1 MSKIRGI
8 KVGKTNIS
16 STYED
21 VTERN
26 SNSVEFTVT
35 AISLGT
41 ISTPEDTVYTGSAF
55 YPVPVVTAVVNGETI
70 TLSQGTDYELS
81 YSNNTNVGEATVTAT
96 GKGNFTGSVSSHWDI
111 TPVDLSVVANDQSYT
126 YDGNLH
132 GTGITVTTVGEND
145 VTVRYR
151 TTSSGS
157 YSLTSAP
164 QFRNVVNSGYNG
176 TVYFQVTAP
185 NHNTYEGSYQ
195 LVIYPR
201 EVILSWGT
209 LSWVYDGQEHHTTC
223 TVSNLVSG
231 DTCTVTLYN
240 NSITNIGSITV
251 TARASEAL
259 SNSNYV
265 LPHDESRTLT
275 VSPGMFVKLSGTWT
289 PVKEVYKKVS
299 GTWVKQSM
307 NEAFSTSKPYVKMN

>member
-1 MSKIRGI
+1 MSTIKGT

-16 STYED
+16 STYSD
-21 VTERN
+21 VTEQN
-26 SNSVEFTVT
+26 SNSIEFTVT
-35 AISLGT
+35 AISLT
-41 ISTPEDTVYTGSAF
+41 SISTPEDNVYNGSAF
-55 YPVPVVTAVVNGETI
+55 CPTPVVTAIVEGNSVI
-70 TLSQGTDYELS
+70 LVQGTDYDLS

-96 GKGNFTGSVSSHWDI
+96 GKGNFKGSVSSNWNI
-111 TPVDLSVVANDQSYT
+111 TEANLIVIANDQSYT
-126 YDGNLH
+126 YDGSLH
-132 GTGITVTTVGEND
+132 GTGISVTTVGENEY
-145 VTVRYR
+145 TVRYR

-157 YSLTSAP
+157 YNLTSAP

-185 NHNTYEGSYQ
+185 NHNTYEGTYQ
-195 LVIYPR
+195 LVIYPK
-201 EVILSWGT
+201 EATLSWGT

-223 TVSNLVSG
+223 VVSNLVSG

-275 VSPGMFVKLSGTWT
+275 VSPGMFVKLDGVWT

-299 GTWVKQSM
+299 GVWVKQLM
-307 NEAFSTSKPYVKMN
+307 NDAFSTSEAYVKKD

>member
-96 GKGNFTGSVSSHWDI
+96 GKGNFTGSVSSHWNI
-111 TPVDLSVVANDQSYT
+111 TPADLSVVANDQSYT

-275 VSPGMFVKLSGTWT
+275 VSPGMFVRLSGIWT

>member
-1 MSKIRGI
+1 M
-8 KVGKTNIS
+8 
-16 STYED
+16 
-21 VTERN
+21 
-26 SNSVEFTVT
+26 
-35 AISLGT
+35 
-41 ISTPEDTVYTGSAF
+41 
-55 YPVPVVTAVVNGETI
+55 
-70 TLSQGTDYELS
+70 
-81 YSNNTNVGEATVTAT
+81 
-96 GKGNFTGSVSSHWDI
+96 
-111 TPVDLSVVANDQSYT
+111 
-126 YDGNLH
+126 
-132 GTGITVTTVGEND
+132 
-145 VTVRYR
+145 
-151 TTSSGS
+151 
-157 YSLTSAP
+157 
-164 QFRNVVNSGYNG
+164 
-176 TVYFQVTAP
+176 
-185 NHNTYEGSYQ
+185 
-195 LVIYPR
+195 IYPR

>member
-81 YSNNTNVGEATVTAT
+81 YSNNINVGEATVTAT

-111 TPVDLSVVANDQSYT
+111 TPADLSVVANDQSYT

>member
-41 ISTPEDTVYTGSAF
+41 ISTPEDTVYTGSTF

-96 GKGNFTGSVSSHWDI
+96 GKGNFTGSVSSHWNI
-111 TPVDLSVVANDQSYT
+111 TPADLSVVANDQSYT

-275 VSPGMFVKLSGTWT
+275 VSPGMFVRLSGIWT